1 MISPSLFFLH
11 KIILATE
18 DLLCFH
24 IKFKV
29 ICSGSGKKATNI
41 LIVIVLDIYS
51 KGTDLIAV
59 TTSWP

>member
-1 MISPSLFFLH
+1 MISPSLFFLL
-11 KIILATE
+11 KIILAIE

-24 IKFKV
+24 TKFKI
-29 ICSGSGKKATNI
+29 ICSGSVKKATNI

-51 KGTDLIAV
+51 KGTDLIPV